1 MAKLVKK
8 KIIIVDNTGRNNLM
22 LRFGCCRATVMN
34 ALGYYS
40 NSSLAQDIRQAAL
53 EKEGGQVTTKSILI
67 RA

>member
-1 MAKLVKK
+1 
-8 KIIIVDNTGRNNLM
+8 M